1 MTVSSRRAPGAPF
14 RPGPDPAP
22 CNDNQGVAIPADA
35 LDLEGFMRIPL
46 TACLS
51 GIAIASGLVAP
62 AATAST
68 TQGIS
73 MWPGS
78 VCQLSIP
85 TTNTGVRPKATG
97 FRNESTTTSNFV
109 ICPIPNAVGIS
120 NDNST
125 AGVLRLYSM
134 DGASHSVSCT
144 AVSGW
149 DQADMHY
156 STKTFAVSSADPSYG
171 YTAQWTAADFGGTNG
186 DPIPGSIG
194 FSVTCNLSPQV
205 AIAHAAGI
213 FAYEIGT

>member
-1 MTVSSRRAPGAPF
+1 
-14 RPGPDPAP
+14 
-22 CNDNQGVAIPADA
+22 
-35 LDLEGFMRIPL
+35 MRVPL
-46 TACLS
+46 CTGIAT
-51 GIAIASGLVAP
+51 IAIASGLVAS

-68 TQGIS
+68 IQGIS

-109 ICPIPNAVGIS
+109 ICPIPNAVASS
-120 NDNST
+120 NDNDT
-125 AGVLRLYSM
+125 GAALRLYSI
-134 DGASHSVSCT
+134 DGATHSVSCT

-149 DQADMHY
+149 DQADLHY
-156 STKTFAVSSADPSYG
+156 STKTFNVSSVDPSYG
-171 YTAQWTAADFGGTNG
+171 YTVQWTATDFGGTDG
-186 DPIPGSIG
+186 DPIPGSVG
-194 FSVTCNLSPQV
+194 FSVTCNLPAKT

>member
-1 MTVSSRRAPGAPF
+1 MRPSGPARILHHAMTTK
-14 RPGPDPAP
+14 D
-22 CNDNQGVAIPADA
+22 VAIPADA

-144 AVSGW
+144 
-149 DQADMHY
+149 
-156 STKTFAVSSADPSYG
+156 PSRV
-171 YTAQWTAADFGGTNG
+171 GTRQ
-186 DPIPGSIG
+186 
-194 FSVTCNLSPQV
+194 TCITRRKPSP
-205 AIAHAAGI
+205 
-213 FAYEIGT
+213 